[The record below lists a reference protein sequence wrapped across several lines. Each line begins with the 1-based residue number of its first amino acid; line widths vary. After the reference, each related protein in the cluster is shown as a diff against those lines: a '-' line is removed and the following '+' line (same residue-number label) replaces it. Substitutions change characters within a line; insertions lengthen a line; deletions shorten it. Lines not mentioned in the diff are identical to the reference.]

1 MLSLEC
7 SHPTHTSIQVLLFLR
22 RQRTEIVI
30 VIQKHSIDFIPLLT
44 VTFGRAGAKETA
56 SPTIETNEEDRASR
70 KGGRMGNR
78 KRNAPAV
85 IRTRVIT
92 ATT

>member
-30 VIQKHSIDFIPLLT
+30 VIQRHSIDFIPLLT
-44 VTFGRAGAKETA
+44 VTSGIADEKETA
-56 SPTIETNEEDRASR
+56 SPTIETNEED
-70 KGGRMGNR
+70 
-78 KRNAPAV
+78 
-85 IRTRVIT
+85 
-92 ATT
+92 